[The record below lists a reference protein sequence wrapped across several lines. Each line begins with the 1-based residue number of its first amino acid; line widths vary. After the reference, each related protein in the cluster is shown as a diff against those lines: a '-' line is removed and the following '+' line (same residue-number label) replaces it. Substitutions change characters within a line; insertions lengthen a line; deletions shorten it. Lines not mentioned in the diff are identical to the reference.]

1 MQLLSSMMVAAIS
14 RLSNLRTGNGDMAV
28 GSKLGKH

>member
-14 RLSNLRTGNGDMAV
+14 RLSWISQTSARM
-28 GSKLGKH
+28 